1 MVLKKIT
8 PVQQMLF
15 DNLKEHLKT
24 ESKTYEELKELCS
37 FRSFDGSFNA
47 LLNKNY
53 IVRDKSKNT
62 NSFLINKNL

>member
-15 DNLKEHLKT
+15 DSLKEHLKT

-37 FRSFDGSFNA
+37 LSSFDGSFNA